1 MDLLWVET
9 FAGDSMR
16 RLKHRAQFL
25 QAARGL
31 KSVRRGFVLQ
41 AIKCDEAEPGI
52 GFTVTKRVG
61 NSPERNRI
69 KRRLRALSEK
79 TAQKF
84 QPNFNYVLIGRR
96 EALHEPF
103 SLLEEGLGQ
112 AIEKM
117 HNPRKPRVDLRERKA
132 KS

>member
-1 MDLLWVET
+1 
-9 FAGDSMR
+9 MR
-16 RLKHRAQFL
+16 RLKNRAQFL

-31 KSVRRGFVLQ
+31 NSVRRGFVLQ
-41 AIKCDEAEPGI
+41 ATTCDDGEPGV

-61 NSPERNRI
+61 NAPERNRI
-69 KRRLRALSEK
+69 KRRLRALCDQM
-79 TAQKF
+79 AQKF

-103 SLLEEGLGQ
+103 SLLEKGLGE
-112 AIEKM
+112 AIKKI
-117 HNPRKPRVDLRERKA
+117 HSPRKEKVDLGERKA

>member
-1 MDLLWVET
+1 
-9 FAGDSMR
+9 MR

-41 AIKCDEAEPGI
+41 ATKCNEPEPGI
-52 GFTVTKRVG
+52 GLTVTKRVG
-61 NSPERNRI
+61 NAPERNRI

-79 TAQKF
+79 MAQNF

-103 SLLEEGLGQ
+103 SLLEEGLDR
-112 AIEKM
+112 AIEKI
-117 HNPRKPRVDLRERKA
+117 HNPRAKRVDARERKA

>member
-1 MDLLWVET
+1 
-9 FAGDSMR
+9 MR

-41 AIKCDEAEPGI
+41 AIECDDAEPGI

-69 KRRLRALSEK
+69 KRRLRALSDNL
-79 TAQKF
+79 AQKF

-103 SLLEEGLGQ
+103 SLLEKGLGK
-112 AIEKM
+112 AIEKL
-117 HNPRKPRVDLRERKA
+117 HNPHRKNVGSRERKA